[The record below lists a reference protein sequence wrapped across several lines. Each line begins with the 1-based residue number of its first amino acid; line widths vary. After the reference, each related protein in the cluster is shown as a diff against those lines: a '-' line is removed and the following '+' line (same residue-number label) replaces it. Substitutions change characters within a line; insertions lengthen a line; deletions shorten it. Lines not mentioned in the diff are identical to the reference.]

1 MMATALPD
9 SLTAQQP
16 ADSLVTYLLTGTYTD
31 SGSEGIYVYRFDPA
45 NGELVHISTASGLDN
60 PSFLVV
66 APDRRHVYAVSES
79 GENGKAYAFSFDPAT
94 GLLSLLNEQPS
105 GGAGPCYINIDSASK
120 NVLVG
125 NYGGGSLSVLPVK
138 EDGSLAAPVQTIQHT
153 GSSIVESR
161 QQEPHIHAAVFS
173 PDGCQ
178 LFVTDLGIDKIVV
191 YNYNYENAFQ
201 PLMPG
206 TPPAVGI
213 RPGGGPRHFV
223 FHPNGQYAYVVHEIS
238 GHITCFDYTTGKLV
252 PFQLVASTPASYK
265 GNNASGADIH
275 ISPDGK
281 FLYMSNRG
289 DLNNLAIFRIDAR
302 SGKLSLVGHQSTKGK
317 SPRNFMIDP
326 SGSYLLV
333 ANQDSNNI
341 VVFKRNKTTGR
352 LTATGHEVSV
362 PKPVCLKMVEWE
374 PDHRIQPTSPPL

>member
-1 MMATALPD
+1 MTATALPIA
-9 SLTAQQP
+9 SFARQQP
-16 ADSLVTYLLTGTYTD
+16 ADTATIYLLAGTYTD
-31 SGSEGIYVYRFDPA
+31 TGSEGIYVYKFDRHTGALTP
-45 NGELVHISTASGLDN
+45 VDTASGLSN

-66 APDRRHVYAVSES
+66 APDKKHVYAV
-79 GENGKAYAFSFDPAT
+79 GETGDAGKVYALSFDPAN
-94 GLLSLLNEQPS
+94 GKLQLLNEQPA
-105 GGAGPCYINIDSASK
+105 GGDGPCHINIDSASR

-161 QQEPHIHAAVFS
+161 QKAPHVHAVIFS
-173 PDGCQ
+173 PDGKQ
-178 LFVTDLGIDKIVV
+178 LFVPDLGIDKIVV

-201 PLMPG
+201 PLTPG

-223 FHPNGQYAYVVHEIS
+223 FHPNGQHAYVVHEIS
-238 GHITCFDYTTGKLV
+238 GHITCFHYDTSRLI
-252 PFQLVASTPASYK
+252 PFQMVASTPASYK
-265 GNNASGADIH
+265 GNKASGADIH

-302 SGKLSLVGHQSTKGK
+302 SGKLTPAGHQSTKGK
-317 SPRNFMIDP
+317 SPRNFLIDP
-326 SGSYLLV
+326 SGAYLLV
-333 ANQDSNNI
+333 ANQDSDNI
-341 VVFKRNKTTGR
+341 IVFKRNKSTGR
-352 LTATGHEVSV
+352 LTATGQEVSI
-362 PKPVCLKMVEWE
+362 PKPVCLKMVEAE
-374 PDHRIQPTSPPL
+374 

>member
-1 MMATALPD
+1 MTATALPTL
-9 SLTAQQP
+9 SFARQEP
-16 ADSLVTYLLTGTYTD
+16 ADTAAIYLLAGTYTD
-31 SGSEGIYVYRFDPA
+31 TGSEGIYVYKFDRHTGALTP
-45 NGELVHISTASGLDN
+45 VDTASGLNN

-66 APDRRHVYAVSES
+66 APDKKHVYAV
-79 GENGKAYAFSFDPAT
+79 GETGDAGKVYALSFDPAN
-94 GLLSLLNEQPS
+94 GKLQLLNEQPA
-105 GGAGPCYINIDSASK
+105 GGDGPCHINIDSASR

-161 QQEPHIHAAVFS
+161 QKAPHVHAVIFS
-173 PDGCQ
+173 PDGKQ
-178 LFVTDLGIDKIVV
+178 LFVPDLGIDKIVV

-201 PLMPG
+201 PLTPG

-223 FHPNGQYAYVVHEIS
+223 FHPNGKHAYVVHEIS
-238 GHITCFDYTTGKLV
+238 GHITCFHYDTSRLI
-252 PFQLVASTPASYK
+252 PFQMVASTPASYK
-265 GNNASGADIH
+265 GNKASGADIH

-302 SGKLSLVGHQSTKGK
+302 SGKLTPAGHQSTKGK
-317 SPRNFMIDP
+317 SPRNFLIDP
-326 SGSYLLV
+326 SGAYLLV
-333 ANQDSNNI
+333 ANQDSDNI
-341 VVFKRNKTTGR
+341 IVFKRNRSTGR
-352 LTATGHEVSV
+352 LTATGQEVSI
-362 PKPVCLKMVEWE
+362 PKPVCLKMVEAE
-374 PDHRIQPTSPPL
+374 